1 MKVDFDRIKNESDT
15 EEEKDELKRDLS
27 YQDILRTKV
36 TYYSPIMII
45 FNHYKYLREL
55 MADKLNFQYPE
66 AYEKLQKE
74 EFGFVSESKRRIYL
88 FCYNIFM
95 FCGFLYAFLVLT
107 LNYSKVTLNLFLY
120 PCFLLQFV

>member
-1 MKVDFDRIKNESDT
+1 
-15 EEEKDELKRDLS
+15 
-27 YQDILRTKV
+27 
-36 TYYSPIMII
+36 
-45 FNHYKYLREL
+45 
-55 MADKLNFQYPE
+55 MANKLNFQYPE

-107 LNYSKVTLNLFLY
+107 LNYSKVTLNTLSLFSINVF
-120 PCFLLQFV
+120 CKNQNFLT

>member
-1 MKVDFDRIKNESDT
+1 MIFDDFGKFFWYFSPLFIFPNLDNKILKKCFYLVQANL
-15 EEEKDELKRDLS
+15 EK
-27 YQDILRTKV
+27 
-36 TYYSPIMII
+36 
-45 FNHYKYLREL
+45 KYLREF
-55 MADKLNFQYPE
+55 MANKLNFQYPE

-107 LNYSKVTLNLFLY
+107 LNYSKVTLNTLSLFSINVF
-120 PCFLLQFV
+120 CKNQNFLT